1 MTTTTSPT
9 FAKTYAMAV
18 TGDPRTPAATC
29 KAMADGATITLA
41 KEHVLGTMFGH
52 VLKSGPTPDKYEVPY
67 AAVRSAAAGI
77 MKYDAESAEY
87 GQHAFVGP
95 ARFSQMFQD
104 LDEGGLDLN
113 ATQVYTC

>member
-1 MTTTTSPT
+1 MTTTSGPT
-9 FAKTYAMAV
+9 TKITYAMALK
-18 TGDPRTPAATC
+18 GDPKTQPATF
-29 KAMADGATITLA
+29 KAMAEGASMTVA
-41 KEHVLGTMFGH
+41 KDLVLGTMFGH